1 VQRRVCVMVATL
13 VLCLAL
19 SIRAQQPPAGGRGPA
34 FAKASARQGAPPGP
48 PVDAVAAE
56 RGRLFFA
63 QTCSFCHGID
73 ARGGAE
79 GGSDLTQSPIVL
91 GDPTGAQLGQFLQ
104 VGRPDKKMPPFPLSP
119 AQLSDVAMFLRS
131 AVAAGGRGVA
141 AVVVGNAR
149 AGEAFFIGAGNCT
162 KCHSVT
168 GDLKGIGLKYPTAT
182 LQGRLVLPRGRGGY
196 PGRGS
201 EIPPFRSVTVTL
213 PSGERY
219 TGTLVSV
226 SLFAV
231 TLHDASGVRLSFTRD
246 EDVPMVEITD
256 PLQAHLDLMRTMTDK
271 TMHDLTAYLV
281 TLR

>member
-1 VQRRVCVMVATL
+1 MRRQVCVMVAAL

-19 SIRAQQPPAGGRGPA
+19 SIRAQQPPA
-34 FAKASARQGAPPGP
+34 S

-63 QTCSFCHGID
+63 QVCGFCHGID

-79 GGSDLTQSPIVL
+79 GGSDLTRSPIVL
-91 GDPTGAQLGQFLQ
+91 ADPAGQQLGEFLQ
-104 VGRPDKKMPPFPLSP
+104 VGRPDKKMPACPLPP

-131 AVAAGGRGVA
+131 AVAAGDRGPS
-141 AVVVGNAR
+141 AVVVGDAK
-149 AGEAFFIGAGNCT
+149 AGEAFFAGAGRCT
-162 KCHSVT
+162 KCHSIT

-182 LQGRLVLPRGRGGY
+182 LQGRLVLPRGQGGY

-201 EIPPFRSVTVTL
+201 EIAPFRSVAVTL

-226 SLFAV
+226 SIFAV
-231 TLHDASGVRLSFTRD
+231 TLQDASGARRTFTRN
-246 EDVPMVEITD
+246 ENVPRVDITD
-256 PLQAHLDLMRTMTDK
+256 PLQAHLDLMITMTDK
-271 TMHDLTAYLV
+271 VMHDLTAYLV